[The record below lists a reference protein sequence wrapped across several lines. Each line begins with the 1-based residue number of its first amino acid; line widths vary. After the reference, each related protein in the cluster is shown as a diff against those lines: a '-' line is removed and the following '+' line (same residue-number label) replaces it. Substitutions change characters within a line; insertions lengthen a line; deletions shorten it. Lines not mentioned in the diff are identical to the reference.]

1 MEFLSTLVLVG
12 LMVVLLAYLSWKGR
26 KGIRLP
32 PGPTP
37 LPLLGNL
44 LQLDK
49 KAPFKTFMKLSETYG
64 PVLTVYLG
72 PQRTVVLVGF
82 NTVKEALLDQADDF
96 TGRAPLPFL
105 NRVVKGYGLAISNG
119 ERWRQLRR
127 FTLSTLRDFG
137 MGRKRMEEWIQEESR
152 HLVDSLS
159 STKSTPCDPTFFL
172 SRAVSNVIC
181 ALVFGHRFDYQDDSF
196 LHLLKTFSVAVRF
209 GSSPWGQL
217 YNVFPRLMEFLPGKQ
232 HSIFAGLDNLRV
244 FVKERIQKHKDT
256 LCHEC
261 PRDFID
267 CYLIRQNKE
276 KDSPTSEFNYDNM
289 VGTVL
294 NLFLA
299 GTETTSTTLRYSIMM
314 LIKYPQIQERIQLE
328 IDTVIGRERLPLME
342 DRKSLPFTD
351 AVIHEVQRVLDI
363 VPLNIPHYATHDIS
377 FKGYTIPKDTVIIPM
392 LHSVLRDE
400 QQWETPWSF
409 NPGHFLDQNDNFRK
423 SPAFMPFS
431 AGKRSCVLCVTCTGK
446 QSCVSCVTCTGKR
459 SCVSCV
465 TCTGKRSCVLCVTCT
480 GKQSC
485 VSCVTCTGKQSCV
498 SCVTCTGKQS
508 CVSCVTCTGKQSCVS
523 CVTCT
528 GKQSS
533 VCRVLPVQVR
543 GAVCRVLPV
552 QVSGAV
558 CRVLPVQVSG
568 AVWASPWLG
577 WSSSSSWWPCCSA
590 SPLPAQVGPTAWTPP
605 PRSAVSPAFLGRTS
619 SSLPPAERVQYC
631 NAFPFQKPGKRFS
644 YTAQIQLIM

>member
-528 GKQSS
+528 GKQS
-533 VCRVLPVQVR
+533 C
-543 GAVCRVLPV
+543 
-552 QVSGAV
+552 VSCV
-558 CRVLPVQVSG
+558 IC
-568 AVWASPWLG
+568 
-577 WSSSSSWWPCCSA
+577 
-590 SPLPAQVGPTAWTPP
+590 T
-605 PRSAVSPAFLGRTS
+605 
-619 SSLPPAERVQYC
+619 
-631 NAFPFQKPGKRFS
+631 GKRS
-644 YTAQIQLIM
+644 CVSCVTCTGERSCVVRYLYR

>member
-533 VCRVLPVQVR
+533 VCRALPVQVSGAVCRALPVQVR
-543 GAVCRVLPV
+543 GAVCRALPVQVSGAMCRALPVQVSGAVCRVLPV

-558 CRVLPVQVSG
+558 CRVLPVQVRG
-568 AVWASPWLG
+568 ALCVVCYLY
-577 WSSSSSWWPCCSA
+577 
-590 SPLPAQVGPTAWTPP
+590 
-605 PRSAVSPAFLGRTS
+605 R
-619 SSLPPAERVQYC
+619 
-631 NAFPFQKPGKRFS
+631 
-644 YTAQIQLIM
+644 